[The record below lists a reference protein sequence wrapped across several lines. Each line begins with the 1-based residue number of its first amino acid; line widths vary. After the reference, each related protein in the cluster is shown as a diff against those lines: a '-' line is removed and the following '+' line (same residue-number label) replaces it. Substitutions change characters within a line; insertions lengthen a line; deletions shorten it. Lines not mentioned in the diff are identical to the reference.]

1 LQPTSSVKQEPKSI
15 PVAATSSSPKGLVIS
30 ERESSPVHGEGDWSD
45 DGSTTVSIPN
55 SPSPE
60 EDDLDAMIMS
70 NQFNRKSQDET
81 DLSKFIKTVAKLGS
95 AMKRESSDP
104 VVTPKKKQKISKY
117 VVIGYTFRIMK
128 IFNTSKFVYLQ

>member
-1 LQPTSSVKQEPKSI
+1 MKQI
-15 PVAATSSSPKGLVIS
+15 PVASSSSPKGLILP
-30 ERESSPVHGEGDWSD
+30 ERESSPAQGDGDWSD

-81 DLSKFIKTVAKLGS
+81 DFTKFIKSVAKLGS
-95 AMKRESSDP
+95 AVKRELSDAAM
-104 VVTPKKKQKISKY
+104 TPKKKIKISK
-117 VVIGYTFRIMK
+117 
-128 IFNTSKFVYLQ
+128 

>member
-1 LQPTSSVKQEPKSI
+1 MQPTSSIKQEPKQVPI
-15 PVAATSSSPKGLVIS
+15 AATSSSPKGLVIS
-30 ERESSPVHGEGDWSD
+30 ERESSPVHVEGDWSD

-95 AMKRESSDP
+95 AVKRELSDP
-104 VVTPKKKQKISKY
+104 VVTPKKKQKLSKY
-117 VVIGYTFRIMK
+117 VVVKKYK
-128 IFNTSKFVYLQ
+128 KV